1 MRKAHATKRGSTFL
15 SRRKREKNKT
25 QPINA
30 TQGQRKEKDA
40 DTRWDLGRLCFAG
53 LCCQRVVPF
62 RFVSSCSVLCL
73 PGYRSSRCG
82 VSYCALLC
90 FVAPNVATI
99 RKPIRDN
106 KTNNG
111 KSSTT
116 QQPRFVTLPLD
127 CTCTPFRIYTQRK
140 RERERERTTIGTEV
154 NRHTM
159 DRSNRQSTVT
169 ITTTATTAS
178 TIRPATR
185 PTLKTRCK
193 SLRMLRSRSRR
204 RIQQQQRQQQKRCGS
219 SANDGTVCST
229 TEPPSEQEEKDKE
242 AVLPPVVTKPPVL
255 ARYQDKTVGAYSRQ
269 TMRPPRYIFLRRQ
282 TQVPSVSDGM
292 DNAFGWNDND
302 TDDDSSD
309 ITISEDGRE
318 PVVASTPSRR
328 GLLAQYRSL
337 SMRNLGDTTATNNNN
352 NIITTPWE
360 DGVDGSGPLSLL
372 AISNSLH
379 RKGNRKLGRMS
390 LSDDERSIESNSSS
404 SSNHPK
410 HFRTNHSNSTNLVCG
425 PGRLASLRLHRW
437 SSQRFSVE
445 R

>member
-1 MRKAHATKRGSTFL
+1 MPTPDG
-15 SRRKREKNKT
+15 
-25 QPINA
+25 I
-30 TQGQRKEKDA
+30 
-40 DTRWDLGRLCFAG
+40 LGGFVSQVCVANVL
-53 LCCQRVVPF
+53 F

-90 FVAPNVATI
+90 FALFCRVLPQFANRSATTRRTTESPAQPNN
-99 RKPIRDN
+99 P
-106 KTNNG
+106 G
-111 KSSTT
+111 SS
-116 QQPRFVTLPLD
+116 PYRLIARALLSE
-127 CTCTPFRIYTQRK
+127 YTH
-140 RERERERTTIGTEV
+140 REREEERERTTIGTEV

-204 RIQQQQRQQQKRCGS
+204 RIQQQQRQQQKQCGS
-219 SANDGTVCST
+219 FANDGTVCST

-404 SSNHPK
+404 SSSSSNHPK